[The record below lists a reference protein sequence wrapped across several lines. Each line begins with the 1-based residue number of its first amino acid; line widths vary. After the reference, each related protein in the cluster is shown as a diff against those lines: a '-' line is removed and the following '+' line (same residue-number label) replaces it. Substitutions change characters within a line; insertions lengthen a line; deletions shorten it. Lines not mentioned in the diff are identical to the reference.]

1 MKYQKSTKILFFSKK
16 SFHTSLFH
24 QICVLFLLILLF
36 HCQYEPKNNF
46 DLLLLTGQGPGP
58 SDSTTGGVDFSN
70 PTSSATIAGWEN
82 EAYIKANNVGLG
94 GALFGHSLAIS
105 ENTMV
110 IGAYRESSNQIGI
123 TNGSAASVASMNTS
137 AMDSGAAYVFRN
149 ISGNWVLE
157 AYLKASNTNPNDRFG
172 WSVAISGNTIVV
184 GATGNGASGSAYVFV
199 FDSGTSTW
207 TQEALLKAPNF
218 GAGDQFG
225 SSVAIDGDL
234 VVVGAQWE
242 DSDENF
248 ITNGPTASANN
259 SKNDSGAAYIFRR
272 TGVIWTQE
280 AYLKT
285 PNPDNNDYFGSSVAI
300 SGDTVVVGA
309 PQEGS
314 LSGLINGTT
323 ASADNSKF
331 NSGAAY
337 VFRKS
342 GPLWVQE
349 AFLKASNLDSND
361 QFGKKISISG
371 NTIAVGAPFEDSNQS
386 DVLNGSV
393 ASSDNSVSSAGA
405 VYVFERSGTSW
416 AQAAFLK
423 AKNVQGG
430 DQFGSSVSIDGNIIA
445 VGSINESSNQSTITN
460 GNLSHWNEQ
469 MPQSGSVYV
478 FSKSAV
484 WSAESYLKAPNP
496 GSSDLFGWSVGVH
509 ANKIV
514 VGATQECSNQTT
526 ITNGNAASADD
537 SAFRAGAAYV
547 FRK

>member
-1 MKYQKSTKILFFSKK
+1 MKYQENKKKSIQRK
-16 SFHTSLFH
+16 SFHTQLFRWICSLYLL
-24 QICVLFLLILLF
+24 VLFS

-58 SDSTTGGVDFSN
+58 SDTTTGGVDFAD
-70 PTSSATIAGWEN
+70 PSSPVTIAGWQN
-82 EAYIKANNVGLG
+82 EAYIKANNVGFG

-105 ENTMV
+105 GDTMV
-110 IGAYRESSNQIGI
+110 IGAYRESSDQIGI
-123 TNGSAASVASMNTS
+123 TNGGIASPASMNTS
-137 AMDSGAAYVFRN
+137 AMDSGAAYVYRKT
-149 ISGNWVLE
+149 SGNWTLE
-157 AYLKASNTNPNDRFG
+157 AYLKASNTNTNDRFG

-184 GATGNGASGSAYVFV
+184 GATGNGGSGSAYVFV
-199 FDSGTSTW
+199 FDSNTSTW
-207 TQEALLKAPNF
+207 AQEALLKAPNF

-225 SSVAIDGDL
+225 SGVAIDGDL
-234 VVVGAQWE
+234 IVVGAHWE
-242 DSDENF
+242 DSNENF
-248 ITNGPTASANN
+248 ITNGTTASANN
-259 SKNDSGAAYIFRR
+259 SRTDSGAAYIFRR

-285 PNPDNNDYFGSSVAI
+285 PNPDNNDYFGSTVAI

-323 ASADNSKF
+323 ASADNTKF

-337 VFRKS
+337 VFRRV
-342 GPLWVQE
+342 GALWNQE

-371 NTIAVGAPFEDSNQS
+371 DTIAIGAPFEDSNQNEVS
-386 DVLNGSV
+386 NGSV
-393 ASSDNSVSSAGA
+393 ASSDNSVGSAGA
-405 VYVFERSGTSW
+405 AYVFERTGTTWVQS
-416 AQAAFLK
+416 AFLK

-430 DQFGSSVSIDGNIIA
+430 DQFGSSVSINGNLIA
-445 VGSINESSNQSTITN
+445 VGAINESSNQSTITN
-460 GNLSHWNEQ
+460 GSLSHWNEQ

-478 FSKSAV
+478 FSKSAG

-509 ANKIV
+509 SNKIV
-514 VGATQECSNQTT
+514 VGATQECSNQNT
-526 ITNGNAASADD
+526 ITNGSAASADD

-547 FRK
+547 FQK